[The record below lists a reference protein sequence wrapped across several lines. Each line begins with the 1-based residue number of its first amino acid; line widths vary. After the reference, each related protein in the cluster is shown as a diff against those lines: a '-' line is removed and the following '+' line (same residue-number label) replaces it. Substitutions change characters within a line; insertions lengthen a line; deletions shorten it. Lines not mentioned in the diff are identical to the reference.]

1 MKRLETIKDSIG
13 YMRRISVF
21 KTDVAD
27 RPTADA
33 IIEAIRERL
42 PGSTPSFDLDDCDRV
57 LRVESRNSG
66 ISKPEIERILHTYGH
81 ELEVLP

>member
-1 MKRLETIKDSIG
+1 MKPHKDLISD
-13 YMRRISVF
+13 MRRIGVF
-21 KTDVAD
+21 KTDVSD

-33 IIEAIRERL
+33 IIKAIRERL

-57 LRVESRNSG
+57 LRVESREYG
-66 ISKPEIERILHTYGH
+66 INKPEIEQILNGYGH